1 MKFGQLIEDNKKIF
15 FFKNHAA
22 SEAGGLVPD
31 LFLIFKTV
39 LQKLKAIALQL
50 TFNIFR
56 QRSTWNTI
64 KKNCV
69 KLQTMYPETCSIL
82 IFQKRIW
89 EQFLHHILCMNFQE
103 KCFSCYV
110 LFTDQISSPDCIY
123 FFKYWA
129 VCILQLFASQFVT
142 LQILKLALS
151 S

>member
-1 MKFGQLIEDNKKIF
+1 MKFGQLIEDNKKKF

-39 LQKLKAIALQL
+39 LQKVKAIALQL

-56 QRSTWNTI
+56 QRSTWNTV

-103 KCFSCYV
+103 KCFSCHI
-110 LFTDQISSPDCIY
+110 LLIDQISLSDY
-123 FFKYWA
+123 LYVLRYWTICA
-129 VCILQLFASQFVT
+129 FCLFSRLRRQR
-142 LQILKLALS
+142 L
-151 S
+151 